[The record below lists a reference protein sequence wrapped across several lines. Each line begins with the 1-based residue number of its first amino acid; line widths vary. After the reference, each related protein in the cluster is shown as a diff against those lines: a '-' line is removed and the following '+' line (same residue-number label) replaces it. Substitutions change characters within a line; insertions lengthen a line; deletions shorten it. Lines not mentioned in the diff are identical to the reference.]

1 MSLHRSSSETQVYV
15 RQMVHEHGSARS
27 DSILSGAEMLM
38 RTLQS
43 LDPEI
48 QRPVVELLLDVF
60 DRASTRRPRLAADRL

>member
-1 MSLHRSSSETQVYV
+1 
-15 RQMVHEHGSARS
+15 
-27 DSILSGAEMLM
+27 MLM

-60 DRASTRRPRLAADRL
+60 DRASTHRPRLAADRLNGH